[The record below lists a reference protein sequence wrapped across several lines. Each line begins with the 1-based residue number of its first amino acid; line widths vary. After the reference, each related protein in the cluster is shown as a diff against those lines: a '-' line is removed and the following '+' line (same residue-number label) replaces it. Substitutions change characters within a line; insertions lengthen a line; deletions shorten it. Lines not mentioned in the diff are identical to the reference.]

1 MRAVSGYWYAPDDH
15 AADPQTT
22 HGSAHSVS
30 GDGPLRDRAE
40 EVRRVAEEVSRK
52 TMPRPVKRF
61 GFLP

>member
-1 MRAVSGYWYAPDDH
+1 MSGYWYAPDDH
-15 AADPQTT
+15 AAEPQLT

-30 GDGPLRDRAE
+30 AEPPVLDRAE

-52 TMPRPVKRF
+52 PMPRPVKRV